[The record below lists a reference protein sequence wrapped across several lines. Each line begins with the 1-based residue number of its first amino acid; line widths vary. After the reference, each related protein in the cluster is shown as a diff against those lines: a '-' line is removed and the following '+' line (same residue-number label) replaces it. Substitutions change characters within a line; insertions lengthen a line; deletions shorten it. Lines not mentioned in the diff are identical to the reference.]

1 MKLYKTTIVI
11 WSKYNGA
18 ERELKDLALDATNGN
33 AYCSRQESKLLKD
46 PTLDL
51 DWDDN
56 EFFFEH
62 DDG

>member
-1 MKLYKTTIVI
+1 MKLYKTTIVV
-11 WSKYNGA
+11 WSKYDITGLRDFALAVVNG
-18 ERELKDLALDATNGN
+18 D
-33 AYCSRQESKLLKD
+33 AYCSKEESKLLKD
-46 PTLDL
+46 PTLDP